1 MIDFWKEKLPEKV
14 LITPIDAVLKDLKK
28 ELQNC
33 RKIGGS
39 NWWPG
44 FTGSYNGKKMCII
57 NCGRGE
63 SAGDCVLFLKDRGCR
78 EIIFFGFAGCLN
90 KKFRPGDICTLG
102 GCAGGMSF
110 ADFLK
115 DDVKKRVIDS
125 CIYNVLYPPHLNPL
139 PQGERKPRS
148 RNFPGGEDAKSAV
161 VYTVPSIFRE
171 NEIYDCLAERGFDLV
186 DMETANVLSAGDGIK
201 LRFFYY
207 VTDYKLKFDGRIDFE
222 KIKALCLKS
231 A

>member
-14 LITPIDAVLKDLKK
+14 LITPIDAVLKILKK
-28 ELQNC
+28 ELRNC
-33 RKIGGS
+33 LQIS
-39 NWWPG
+39 NNNWWPG
-44 FTGSYNGKKMCII
+44 FTGSYNGKKTCII

-63 SAGDCVLFLKDRGCR
+63 TAGDCVLFLKDKGCR

-102 GCAGGMSF
+102 GWAGGMSF

-115 DDVKKRVIDS
+115 DDIKDRVRGEKIRSFPVLASEVKRVS
-125 CIYNVLYPPHLNPL
+125 
-139 PQGERKPRS
+139 
-148 RNFPGGEDAKSAV
+148 

-171 NEIYDCLAERGFDLV
+171 SEIYDCLAERGFDLV
-186 DMETANVLSAGDGIK
+186 DLETANVLSAGNGIK

-207 VTDYKLKFDGRIDFE
+207 VTDYKLKFTAGIDF
-222 KIKALCLKS
+222 KKVKALCLKLV
-231 A
+231 

>member
-1 MIDFWKEKLPEKV
+1 MIEFWKENLPEKV
-14 LITPIDAVLKDLKK
+14 FITPIDAVLKVLKK
-28 ELQNC
+28 ELLNC
-33 RKIGGS
+33 SQIGNN

-44 FTGSYNGKKMCII
+44 FTGSYNGKKTCII

-63 SAGDCVLFLKDRGCR
+63 TAGDCALFLKDRGCR

-102 GCAGGMSF
+102 GWAGGMSF

-115 DDVKKRVIDS
+115 DDIKDRVSREKI
-125 CIYNVLYPPHLNPL
+125 
-139 PQGERKPRS
+139 

-161 VYTVPSIFRE
+161 VYTVPSIFKE
-171 NEIYDCLAERGFDLV
+171 NEIYDCLAESGFDLV
-186 DMETANVLSAGDGIK
+186 DMETANILSAGNGIR

-207 VTDYKLKFDGRIDFE
+207 VTDYKLKFNDRIDFE
-222 KIKALCLKS
+222 KIKTLWLKLV
-231 A
+231 